1 MFFKEAEHFQ
11 NSWWPLGFCSSS
23 LVSLPFRRFFLPSQ
37 RGLLSWGWGPQFPC
51 VCVWAALTLSP
62 TGLCCW
68 DCSTLACVAL
78 IHPFKPPHSVRLLS
92 PLFFCWWVFT
102 CMWEKLLQ
110 GIKLER
116 KLLAVR
122 DVPFWNYQVLPTL
135 FLRVI
140 AAVYVVTSI
149 FYKYI

>member
-1 MFFKEAEHFQ
+1 M
-11 NSWWPLGFCSSS
+11 
-23 LVSLPFRRFFLPSQ
+23 
-37 RGLLSWGWGPQFPC
+37 
-51 VCVWAALTLSP
+51 
-62 TGLCCW
+62 
-68 DCSTLACVAL
+68 
-78 IHPFKPPHSVRLLS
+78 HPFKPPHSVRLLS
-92 PLFFCWWVFT
+92 PCSSVGGYLRVSQ

-116 KLLAVR
+116 ELLAVR